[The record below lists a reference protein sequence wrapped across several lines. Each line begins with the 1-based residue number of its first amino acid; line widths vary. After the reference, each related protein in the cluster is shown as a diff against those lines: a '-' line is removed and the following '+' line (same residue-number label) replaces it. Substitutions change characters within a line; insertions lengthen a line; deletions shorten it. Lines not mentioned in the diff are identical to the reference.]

1 MANYK
6 VPKSKDDLAKL
17 LNGLDINVHDS
28 DVTGVLM
35 DYFISNGDTD
45 ISDDS
50 DEPPPDDNEPNEIEM
65 RDVPQSVANKVLDS
79 DDSVLPEGLAQPR
92 RKAPKCAFCGD
103 TGHRNAKKKNGE
115 FLCPLRAA
123 ESK

>member
-50 DEPPPDDNEPNEIEM
+50 DDD
-65 RDVPQSVANKVLDS
+65 DANQFL
-79 DDSVLPEGLAQPR
+79 
-92 RKAPKCAFCGD
+92 
-103 TGHRNAKKKNGE
+103 HRQN
-115 FLCPLRAA
+115 
-123 ESK
+123 